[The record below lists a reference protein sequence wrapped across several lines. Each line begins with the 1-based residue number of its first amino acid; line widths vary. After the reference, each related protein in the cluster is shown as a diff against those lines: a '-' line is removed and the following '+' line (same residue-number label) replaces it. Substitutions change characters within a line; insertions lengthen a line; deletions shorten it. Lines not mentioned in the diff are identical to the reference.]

1 MAVDVDIDVEVLKC
15 EIKKTYARVSEAP
28 MRNPSFRRGVRG
40 RPTSIPSTF
49 SGAYPTRPQSPLP
62 ASRTRSDGGA
72 RRARDRSRHD
82 TRDAREGPRGGGRD
96 GHRKRRVRRGRSGS
110 APFPDE
116 SFDVVIS
123 NGVID
128 VIPDKDAVFA
138 GIRRVLV
145 PAGRIQIA
153 DVTIQNPVSEEGRE
167 KDRPLDRLPALCWR
181 QSTRHSSSATASSE
195 SRREIWSRPMRAP
208 HSRTRAARRRSTARE
223 ARR

>member
-1 MAVDVDIDVEVLKC
+1 MV
-15 EIKKTYARVSEAP
+15 
-28 MRNPSFRRGVRG
+28 
-40 RPTSIPSTF
+40 
-49 SGAYPTRPQSPLP
+49 
-62 ASRTRSDGGA
+62 
-72 RRARDRSRHD
+72 
-82 TRDAREGPRGGGRD
+82 GPD
-96 GHRKRRVRRGRSGS
+96 GHVTGVDMTPEMLAKARGAAAEMGIENVEFVEGE
-110 APFPDE
+110 AEALPFPDE

-208 HSRTRAARRRSTARE
+208 HSRTRAARRRTTARE